1 MSFASQ
7 PVNPPPPP
15 PPLTAPFLTE
25 KLVTAVM
32 ILSVCL
38 LLKDDGCICFV
49 DVL

>member
-7 PVNPPPPP
+7 PVTPPRPS
-15 PPLTAPFLTE
+15 PPLTAPLLTE

-32 ILSVCL
+32 ILPVSL
-38 LLKDDGCICFV
+38 LLKDDDCICFV

>member
-7 PVNPPPPP
+7 PVTPPRPP
-15 PPLTAPFLTE
+15 PPLTAPLLTE

-32 ILSVCL
+32 ILPVCL
-38 LLKDDGCICFV
+38 LLKDEDCICFV